1 MCGVAAGDSE
11 ADGRALPGV
20 GRGGGRGGKQLQA
33 GIREAENHPRAATGL
48 HGEAAGIGGAAAV
61 VEDEEVAAAREI
73 DGLLDA
79 VV

>member
-1 MCGVAAGDSE
+1 MSE
-11 ADGRALPGV
+11 
-20 GRGGGRGGKQLQA
+20 A
-33 GIREAENHPRAATGL
+33 GIREAENHPGAATGL

-61 VEDEEVAAAREI
+61 VEEEEVAAAREI